1 MRRLKINANVT
12 FCIWVLEWIAFITCL
27 ILWAI
32 GSTTKIDVFLEVVVL
47 WTYVILPHTYLM
59 NTAHNKDR
67 IIDQGLKSTIKN
79 ALSLPFRKN
88 GVKDNLPWTLKGL
101 CSTQESISEY
111 SKNAEI
117 TSHSQ
122 EAKFN
127 KLEINEK
134 ATSTVFTI
142 TENNVLRNK
151 DEHLLGIEDLEP
163 LSLPSTSK
171 GVCESKEK
179 KIFRNLQ
186 NENSESDIDEVSLN
200 NADQIDIRKELLSF
214 MYQNIDNDE
223 VYLHYLLQLTDYER
237 CSKEKLDDRKRFQ
250 IVVIENS
257 ELKRSTTWKKSKS
270 KKKTI
275 SYTNDDKMKMKPI
288 HVRNGFQMD
297 KTSRS
302 DRMMTSSNVFAKRKM
317 LLENFNEYCQNDET
331 YESFLTILLDF
342 EENLINQ

>member
-1 MRRLKINANVT
+1 MNRLKINANVT

-151 DEHLLGIEDLEP
+151 DECLLGIEDLEA
-163 LSLPSTSK
+163 LSFPSTSK
-171 GVCESKEK
+171 GVRESKE
-179 KIFRNLQ
+179 
-186 NENSESDIDEVSLN
+186 
-200 NADQIDIRKELLSF
+200 
-214 MYQNIDNDE
+214 
-223 VYLHYLLQLTDYER
+223 
-237 CSKEKLDDRKRFQ
+237 
-250 IVVIENS
+250 
-257 ELKRSTTWKKSKS
+257 
-270 KKKTI
+270 
-275 SYTNDDKMKMKPI
+275 
-288 HVRNGFQMD
+288 
-297 KTSRS
+297 
-302 DRMMTSSNVFAKRKM
+302 
-317 LLENFNEYCQNDET
+317 
-331 YESFLTILLDF
+331 
-342 EENLINQ
+342 